1 MFRPPLRDAIVHSVC
16 PHDCADTCSIL
27 SHVEGGRLVKVEG
40 NPSHPVT
47 QGYLC
52 RKFSRIQE
60 RVYGDDR
67 LLYPMKRVGKKGG
80 DDFQRISWDEAVG
93 TIAERWK
100 EIIADQGTD
109 GGPRAILPFN
119 GSGTEGLVHGDI
131 VGKRFFNRLG
141 TIQLVRTICTRAGRT
156 GFRYTMGSSAGADPT
171 AAGNAKLVISWGIN
185 TASTNIH
192 QHSFFKDGRDGGARH
207 VIVNPLRI
215 KGADSAERVI
225 QPRPGSDAALALGM
239 MNVIIGEGLYDRDFV
254 DHFTHGF
261 EALRERVLEF
271 PPDRVEA
278 LTDIPAAE
286 VVEFAE
292 LYAAEPASFI
302 YVGPGCQ
309 RHSNG
314 GMTLR
319 AITCLPAL
327 TGAWR
332 HKGCGVYYPTST
344 VFPVDW
350 HPLEGEELRP
360 NPPAGYNMIHLAR
373 MLGGPGPRIRSLY
386 VYNGNPA
393 SVLYN
398 RSRLLT
404 GLARDDLF
412 TVVHE
417 RNLTDT
423 ARYADIILPAT
434 SQFEQA
440 DILFSYYK
448 PSLLLNNQAIEPLG
462 KCRSNRETF
471 ALLAEAMGFKDTC
484 FKMDDWDIIKEVLAI
499 DHPAINA
506 ITLETLLAD
515 GWAPA
520 EVKSGHDHYL
530 DGSFPSPSGK
540 IEFYS
545 QKMADDGYDPLPA
558 YTLLKECIE
567 TTPELAAK
575 YPLFFI
581 TPSAHS
587 LLNANYGQD
596 AGFVALEKRPT
607 IIINPQDAAGRGIKD
622 GEMVRVFNDRGAC
635 LLWAHVEDLV
645 KAGVVVSRGQWWDRH
660 YPDGCNANHTTP
672 DFPADMGGGSSFN
685 TNLVQVERVDGR

>member
-1 MFRPPLRDAIVHSVC
+1 MRPLLRDAIVHSVC

-27 SHVEGGRLVKVEG
+27 SHVEGGRLVRVEG
-40 NPSHPVT
+40 NPNHPVT

-60 RVYGDDR
+60 RVYRDDR
-67 LLYPMKRVGKKGG
+67 LLYPLKRVGKKGG
-80 DDFQRISWDEAVG
+80 ADFQRISWGEAVE
-93 TIAERWK
+93 TIAGRWR
-100 EIIADQGTD
+100 EIIADQGPD
-109 GGPRAILPFN
+109 GGPYAILPFN

-171 AAGNAKLVISWGIN
+171 AAGDAKLVILWGIN

-192 QHSFFKDGRDGGARH
+192 QHSFFKEGRDGGARR
-207 VIVNPLRI
+207 VIVNPLRVR
-215 KGADSAERVI
+215 GAESADRVL
-225 QPRPGSDAALALGM
+225 QPWPGSDAALALGM

-254 DHFTHGF
+254 ARFTHGF
-261 EALRERVLEF
+261 AALRERVLEF
-271 PPDRVEA
+271 PPDKVEA
-278 LTDIPAAE
+278 LTDIPAAGIR
-286 VVEFAE
+286 EFAR
-292 LYAAEPASFI
+292 LYAALPASFI

-319 AITCLPAL
+319 TISCLPAL

-373 MLGGPGPRIRSLY
+373 MLSGPGPRIRSLY

-393 SVLYN
+393 SVLYD
-398 RSRLLT
+398 RSKLLP
-404 GLARDDLF
+404 GLAREDLF

-417 RNLTDT
+417 RHLTDT

-440 DILFSYYK
+440 DILFSYYQ

-462 KCRSNRETF
+462 ECRSNRETF
-471 ALLAEAMGFKDTC
+471 ALLAEAMGFNDAC
-484 FKMDDWDIIKEVLAI
+484 FRMDDWDIIREVLAV

-506 ITLETLLAD
+506 ITMEALLAD
-515 GWAPA
+515 GWASA
-520 EVKSGHDHYL
+520 EVKSGYDHYL
-530 DGSFPSPSGK
+530 DGKFPSPSGK

-545 QKMADDGYDPLPA
+545 QTMADDGYDPLPA
-558 YTLLKECIE
+558 YTLLKECAE
-567 TTPELAAK
+567 TTPELARK

-596 AGFVALEKRPT
+596 AGFVATEKRPT
-607 IIINPQDAAGRGIKD
+607 AVINPHDAADRGIRD

-635 LLWAHVEDLV
+635 LLWARVEDSV
-645 KAGVVVSRGQWWDRH
+645 KVGVVAGHGQWWDRH

-685 TNLVQVERVDGR
+685 TNLVQVERADGR